1 MSSILITGGS
11 GFIGRHFCR
20 QAQQLGHQL
29 SVLTRNPEAAAAR
42 LPTSVRLIQGLS
54 ELEADYVPEVI
65 VNLAGEPLAAG
76 RWTQRRKQRFYDSRI
91 NLTDRLYE
99 FFAER
104 NQKHRRK
111 PSVVIS
117 GSAIGYYGPGQQP
130 VNEQSSAVDGFSH
143 QLCKTWEQS
152 AARFE
157 TLGSRVCY
165 LRTGIVLGEEGALA
179 RMLAPFKMALG
190 GPIGSGEQGMS
201 WIHIEDMVGAIL
213 HCINNPIGSGEQGM
227 SWIHIEDMVGAI
239 LHCINNP
246 QISGPVNA
254 TAPNPVSNAQFS
266 ASLGAALNRPAVLP
280 MPGFMVKL
288 LFGEMGEELLLQGQY
303 VLPNKLLASDY
314 RFQYSELE
322 NALQQIVT
330 A

>member
-11 GFIGRHFCR
+11 GFIGRHFCH
-20 QAQQLGHQL
+20 QAEQLGHQL

-42 LPTSVRLIQGLS
+42 LPASARLIQGL
-54 ELEADYVPEVI
+54 EKLEADYVPDVI
-65 VNLAGEPLAAG
+65 INLAGEPLAAG

-104 NQKHRRK
+104 NRK
-111 PSVVIS
+111 PSLVIS
-117 GSAIGYYGPGQQP
+117 GSAIGYYGPSLNP
-130 VNEQSSAVDGFSH
+130 VDEHSSPVDGFSH

-152 AARFE
+152 AKRFE

-179 RMLAPFKMALG
+179 RMLPPFKMALG

-201 WIHIEDMVGAIL
+201 WIHIDDMVGAI
-213 HCINNPIGSGEQGM
+213 M
-227 SWIHIEDMVGAI
+227 
-239 LHCINNP
+239 HCINNP
-246 QISGPVNA
+246 QISGAVNA
-254 TAPNPVSNAQFS
+254 TAPKPVSNAQFS
-266 ASLGAALNRPAVLP
+266 ASLGAVLNRPAVLP

-314 RFQYSELE
+314 LFQYSDLE
-322 NALQQIVT
+322 KALQQIIAV
-330 A
+330 